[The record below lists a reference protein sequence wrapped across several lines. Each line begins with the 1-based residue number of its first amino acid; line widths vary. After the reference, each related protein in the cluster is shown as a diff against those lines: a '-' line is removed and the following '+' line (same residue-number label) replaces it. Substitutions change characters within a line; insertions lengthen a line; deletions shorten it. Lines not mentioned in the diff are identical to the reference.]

1 MFKEIVKILEN
12 KNVNLYIILFYMFKN
27 LFKNMY
33 YYSFLNFL
41 EFSFLMKFCV
51 CVISVVG

>member
-12 KNVNLYIILFYMFKN
+12 KGMYLYIILFYIFKN
-27 LFKNMY
+27 FFKNMC
-33 YYSFLNFL
+33 YYSFLSFL